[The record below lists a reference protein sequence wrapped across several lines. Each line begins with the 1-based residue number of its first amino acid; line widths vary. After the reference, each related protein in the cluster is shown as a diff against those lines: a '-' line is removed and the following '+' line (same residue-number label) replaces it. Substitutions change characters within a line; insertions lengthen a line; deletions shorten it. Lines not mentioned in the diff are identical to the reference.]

1 MKIISEQ
8 TDIFQIRTP
17 WRADVILAL
26 TLFIEII
33 FLTITWNAG
42 SIFHNKEGVLA
53 SPWQILDHLDELR
66 CLHVPVVQHLSEN
79 AKFLTLGIL
88 QSFYFFTNHEARCSF
103 SELLKT
109 AILHSLLISCLFL
122 MHLGCIL
129 LGMLF
134 CMWNRDLVSYL
145 ESLTPLLW
153 KETHSLKYSEN
164 AAVILEWL

>member
-8 TDIFQIRTP
+8 TDIFQIKTP

-33 FLTITWNAG
+33 FLAITWNAG

-66 CLHVPVVQHLSEN
+66 CLHVPVVQHLTEN

-88 QSFYFFTNHEARCSF
+88 QSFYFFTNHEGRCSF

-109 AILHSLLISCLFL
+109 AIAAFLAYLLFIFNAPWLHFAGHVVLYVKQRFSIISW
-122 MHLGCIL
+122 IL
-129 LGMLF
+129 
-134 CMWNRDLVSYL
+134 NS
-145 ESLTPLLW
+145 TPL
-153 KETHSLKYSEN
+153 ERNPFS
-164 AAVILEWL
+164 